1 MKLATKASLKGVVA
15 VAFVAATIAGVLSQR
30 PSHAAGDPLPE
41 ALIRNRTPA
50 DAVPAAAASVLERI
64 GFDVSNSRQVEGDV
78 YLVTRH
84 RGLCVVSVIGSE
96 LPFGCAR
103 PGAFFKG
110 HRLFF
115 TIDEDGRPSA
125 PSRLHVAGV
134 ARGDDRAG
142 EFLHSPL
149 GVVQAIRSCCCSA
162 KRRLDQMMKSRR
174 LFPAPLLSVA
184 LLLVFTTTH
193 PAAGQRGGAGRGGEP
208 IVLNPDD
215 VSAFADPP
223 AGFNFSQ
230 RIFH

>member
-1 MKLATKASLKGVVA
+1 MQGHYVKLATKASLKGVVA

-134 ARGDDRAG
+134 ARGDVASVRLHFGALVRTVDVTSDGGFSYTADPEALDAG
-142 EFLHSPL
+142 EPTLLEALDRSGHALETSP
-149 GVVQAIRSCCCSA
+149 G
-162 KRRLDQMMKSRR
+162 
-174 LFPAPLLSVA
+174 
-184 LLLVFTTTH
+184 
-193 PAAGQRGGAGRGGEP
+193 
-208 IVLNPDD
+208 
-215 VSAFADPP
+215 PP
-223 AGFNFSQ
+223 Y
-230 RIFH
+230 